1 MPDPANLR
9 ARAALRIEG
18 FGTSIF
24 TEMSRLALVHKAL
37 NLGQGFPDFPAPEFI
52 KEAAK
57 RAIDANHNQYAPA
70 IGIGRLRHAVA
81 ARWMKKHAT
90 GFDADTEITVTQGAT
105 EALFCTTL
113 ALCNPGDEVILF
125 EPAYDAYAPDVRLAG
140 GSPRFVQLHPPDFR
154 IDEIA
159 LRAAIT
165 PRTRLIVI
173 NSPHNPTGKVFSTAE
188 LDLIAKLCV
197 EHDLV
202 ALSDEVYSEMVYGDA
217 VHVPLCTRPGMR
229 DRTVTIDS
237 IGKTFSVTGWK
248 IGWTLAA
255 SELTHAIRATHQWVT
270 FCNATPFQE
279 AAADALQE
287 AETNGYYPSL
297 VQAYGVRRGKLQH
310 SLAAANLNCLPIAGS
325 YFLLAD
331 ISKTAFP
338 NDVDFCRHLLLE
350 AGVAAIPP
358 SAFYAN
364 PADTPPLVRFCF
376 AKSDAV
382 LDEAAVRLS
391 RCRF

>member
-1 MPDPANLR
+1 MQDPGNLH
-9 ARAALRIEG
+9 ARATRRIEG

-24 TEMSRLALVHKAL
+24 TEMSRLAIVHNAI
-37 NLGQGFPDFPAPEFI
+37 NLGQGFPDFPAPEFV

-70 IGIGRLRHAVA
+70 IGIARLRSAI
-81 ARWMKKHAT
+81 ARRWLKKHAT
-90 GFDADTEITVTQGAT
+90 AFDSDAEITVTQGAT
-105 EALFCTTL
+105 EALFCATL
-113 ALCNPGDEVILF
+113 GLCDPGDEVILF

-140 GSPRFVQLHPPDFR
+140 AVPRFVQLNPPDFR
-154 IDEIA
+154 IQEIA

-165 PRTRLIVI
+165 PRTRLIFI
-173 NSPHNPTGKVFSTAE
+173 NSPHNPTGKVFSTEE
-188 LDLIAKLCV
+188 LDLVAKVCI
-197 EHDLV
+197 EHDLI
-202 ALSDEVYSEMVYGDA
+202 AISDEVYSEMVYGDA
-217 VHVPLCTRPGMR
+217 IHVPLCTRPGMR

-248 IGWTLAA
+248 IGWALAA
-255 SELTHAIRATHQWVT
+255 PELTRAIRATHQWVT

-287 AETNGYYPSL
+287 AETNGYYETL
-297 VQAYGVRRGKLQH
+297 VEAYSARRERLQH
-310 SLAAANLNCLPIAGS
+310 SLAAANLSCLPISGA

-331 ISKTAFP
+331 ISKTKFP

-358 SAFYAN
+358 SAFYAD
-364 PADTPPLVRFCF
+364 PGTAPSLVRFCF
-376 AKSDAV
+376 AKSEAV
-382 LDEAAVRLS
+382 LDEAAVRLG